1 MAKLQCGVVVQS
13 HTVHILVI
21 TLVHAGLT
29 LALWLHAPASSTVSL
44 TKDSTLWIGS
54 TSLPSISC
62 WGLNLIWKS
71 AHLVQVLQIGI
82 FHCLASLSM
91 WWDWFTHTLLD
102 AKLCSYTVIYTSTRC
117 LAHVVTHY
125 FHRFQC
131 LAVYDIDSSNVGPPP
146 RLRPRWGAPPMGP
159 FSRYYSTC
167 NWLFNMPRISNYSTS
182 CDEYWY
188 AMSRISTLLEVR
200 PVWQS
205 IFGIFQACK
214 SSRNSWMF
222 RSSLKYNIQDVRHF
236 TLSTLI

>member
-125 FHRFQC
+125 FHRFQR

-146 RLRPRWGAPPMGP
+146 PVWGQGEVHRPWAL
-159 FSRYYSTC
+159 FHDTTVHATDCSTC
-167 NWLFNMPRISNYSTS
+167 RGFQTIALHVMSIDMRCQGYQHFWRSDR
-182 CDEYWY
+182 CDKAYL
-188 AMSRISTLLEVR
+188 ASFKRARAV
-200 PVWQS
+200 
-205 IFGIFQACK
+205 GIRGCF
-214 SSRNSWMF
+214 
-222 RSSLKYNIQDVRHF
+222 VVV
-236 TLSTLI
+236 